1 MFITR
6 FEFDVNSIF
15 ASYKNGM
22 GIFNMPIIE
31 KVYVYHGCEDLYTI

>member
-22 GIFNMPIIE
+22 GIFNMRIIE